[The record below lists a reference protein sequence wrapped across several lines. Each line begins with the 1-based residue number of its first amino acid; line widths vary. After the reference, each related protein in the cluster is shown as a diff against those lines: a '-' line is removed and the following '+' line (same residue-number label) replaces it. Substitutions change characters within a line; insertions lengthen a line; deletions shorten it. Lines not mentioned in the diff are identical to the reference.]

1 MAVWLLTGL
10 FFLVTTLYMIS
21 DGDLS
26 KIVVDSE
33 VIHKF
38 MAFVI
43 LGPIAIIPASI
54 AIKAHTDDQ

>member
-1 MAVWLLTGL
+1 
-10 FFLVTTLYMIS
+10 MIS